1 MKEPLFLQQAAVDF
15 CKNSINARP
24 GDHVTIGLN
33 RMALVPSSLMTYLLP
48 LLMLIPDVITGEI
61 NA

>member
-1 MKEPLFLQQAAVDF
+1 MQQAAVDF